1 MQLYFIRH
9 GQSAN
14 NALWDNTGASKG
26 RSEDPELTEAGR
38 RQAAL
43 LAEYLSHNGNRFGFT
58 HLYTSLM
65 IRSVETALA
74 IGQALSLPVHAW
86 EDIHESGG
94 IYQDQDEGEGE
105 PAGLPGKTRTE
116 FKSSYPG
123 LVLPESL
130 YENGWWNRPY
140 EPQEAVIARSQRF
153 LSELLAKHGESDDV
167 VAIVSH
173 GNFYRYFLSVALRL
187 PDPQAVW
194 FLMHN
199 TALSRIDFLPA
210 YKGVVVI
217 QYQNRID
224 HLPAELIT

>member
-26 RSEDPELTEAGR
+26 RSEDPELTEVGR

-65 IRSVETALA
+65 IRSVETAIA
-74 IGQALSLPVHAW
+74 VGQAINLPVHAW
-86 EDIHESGG
+86 EDIHETGG
-94 IYQDQDEGEGE
+94 IYQDQDEGE
-105 PAGLPGKTRTE
+105 PIGLPGKTRAQFT
-116 FKSSYPG
+116 SDYPA
-123 LVLPESL
+123 LVLPDSL
-130 YENGWWNRPY
+130 YENGWWNRPF
-140 EPQEAVIARSQRF
+140 EVHEAAPIRAQRF
-153 LSELLAKHGESDDV
+153 LAELLARHGNSDDV

-173 GNFYRYFLSVALRL
+173 GNFYRYFLAASLRL

-194 FLMHN
+194 FLMNN
-199 TALSRIDFLPA
+199 TAMSRIDFPPA
-210 YKGVVVI
+210 LEGVIVM

-224 HLPAELIT
+224 HLPAELVT